1 MEGKALH
8 KRQGRIHT
16 YIYGHQGAFSLVRG
30 QTECLVQ
37 ERGFSPKHARE
48 FACERGIVIKGQCV
62 VVNMLRCLYLF
73 LIEACWPD
81 CWRIATGQ
89 GILFGCLEL
98 FGNRGWHSRWYGL
111 GIDCVVSHKCG
122 LPTQLRLSLESRSCE
137 VGGRCMGGRGGRGRG
152 LVFTFI
158 IERYNRESGRVTGRS
173 WTQIGPGIV
182 NAGRWDAA
190 DFSVLSWPGDEVAC
204 KASEVV
210 ASITSKIRR
219 EKVAQCT

>member
-8 KRQGRIHT
+8 KRQGRIHI

-48 FACERGIVIKGQCV
+48 FACERGIVIKGQYV

-111 GIDCVVSHKCG
+111 GIDCVVSHDVG
-122 LPTQLRLSLESRSCE
+122 SRRSCVCHWSREGGE
-137 VGGRCMGGRGGRGRG
+137 VGGRCMGGERAGEGGGWC
-152 LVFTFI
+152 L
-158 IERYNRESGRVTGRS
+158 
-173 WTQIGPGIV
+173 P
-182 NAGRWDAA
+182 
-190 DFSVLSWPGDEVAC
+190 L
-204 KASEVV
+204 
-210 ASITSKIRR
+210 
-219 EKVAQCT
+219 